1 MERQKNV
8 DSISAGVSSYIFG
21 AEIQQTRG
29 ITTMTLHTDELPSE
43 LPTSHNAPCL
53 SLYQP
58 THRHHPDNLQD
69 PIRFR
74 NLVNTL
80 EQSLRTKY
88 PTREVR
94 LLLKPFQSLA
104 HEHDFWN
111 HTTDGLAMLRAPDLF
126 HIYRLQRPVAE
137 LAIVAD
143 SFHTKPLLRI
153 IQSADRY
160 QILGLSRG
168 AIKLYEGNRDALDE
182 IDLAAGV
189 PRTIKDAL
197 GKELTEPHQT
207 VASYGGVGGPSVPMR
222 HGHGGKSDEVDIDV
236 DRFFRAVD
244 RSILEHHSRPSGL
257 PLMLA
262 ALPEHHGVFRKISR
276 NPFLM
281 TEGLKIH
288 PDAMPI
294 DELREYAWRIVE
306 PQYLARLSQLLD
318 EFGQAQP
325 RGLVGSQVAQV
336 ASAAV
341 SGRVGM
347 LLIEA
352 NREIPGHIDTAT
364 GQVELGDIS
373 HPQIDDLLDDLAEL
387 VLNKGGQV
395 VVVPPE
401 RMPTE
406 TGAAAIYRY

>member
-1 MERQKNV
+1 
-8 DSISAGVSSYIFG
+8 
-21 AEIQQTRG
+21 
-29 ITTMTLHTDELPSE
+29 MTLHTDELPAE
-43 LPTSHNAPCL
+43 LPTSHDAPCL

-58 THRHHPDNLQD
+58 THRHHPDNQQD

-74 NLVNTL
+74 NLVKSL
-80 EQSLRTKY
+80 EQSLRKKY
-88 PTREVR
+88 RTREVR
-94 LLLKPFQSLA
+94 ILLKPFQALA
-104 HEHDFWN
+104 YQHDFWN
-111 HTTDGLAMLRAPDLF
+111 HTMDGLAVLSAPDLF
-126 HIYRLQRPVAE
+126 RIYKLQRPVAE

-143 SFHTKPLLRI
+143 TFHTKPLLRI
-153 IQSADRY
+153 LQSADRY
-160 QILGLSRG
+160 QVLGLSRG
-168 AIKLYEGNRDALDE
+168 AIKLFEGNRDALDE
-182 IDLAAGV
+182 IDLAPGA

-197 GKELTEPHQT
+197 GPELTEPHQT
-207 VASYGGVGGPSVPMR
+207 VASYGGVGGSSVAMH
-222 HGHGGKSDEVDIDV
+222 HGHGGKSDEVDIDM

-262 ALPEHHGVFRKISR
+262 ALPEHHGVFQKISH

-281 TEGLKIH
+281 SDGIKIH

-294 DELREYAWRIVE
+294 DELRERAWRIVE
-306 PQYLARLSQLLD
+306 PSYQARLAQLLE
-318 EFGQAQP
+318 EFGQAKP
-325 RGLVGSQVAQV
+325 KGLVGSEVAKV

-341 SGRVGM
+341 SGRVAM

-352 NREIPGHIDTAT
+352 DREIPGHINTAT
-364 GQVELGDIS
+364 GHVESRDIS
-373 HPQIDDLLDDLAEL
+373 HPQVDDLLDDLAEL